1 MEAISE
7 NHNRS
12 KCKEKWPRV
21 VPSPNWYIYN
31 TTSAPKAQEH
41 WERKQSRAWTQ
52 ELSGE
57 TTSPR
62 NIKEATKTHE
72 VLKHGCLNRSWM
84 GTTEKRANI
93 QEESS
98 WDHNPDK
105 NYRQWSNAETGEEG
119 PYHNSLSNTKWSP
132 LTSCTVEQHYTDWA
146 GCIYI
151 YICLGVDM
159 RVCM

>member
-1 MEAISE
+1 MEAITE

-31 TTSAPKAQEH
+31 TTSGPKAQEH
-41 WERKQSRAWTQ
+41 WQRKQSRAWTQ

-72 VLKHGCLNRSWM
+72 VLEHGCLNRSWM
-84 GTTEKRANI
+84 GTAERRANI

-105 NYRQWSNAETGEEG
+105 NYRQPSNAGTGQEG
-119 PYHNSLSNTKWSP
+119 PTTTAYPTPRGHLLHHVQSSNIIQT
-132 LTSCTVEQHYTDWA
+132 EQA
-146 GCIYI
+146 VFI
-151 YICLGVDM
+151 YICLCVDM